1 MTRKISTG
9 INSLESVKIWNKE
22 MFCFF
27 WEAFTVECVPLETD
41 HLTTSFIDC
50 WQKVNKYFEAGWCWK
65 QELLLTS
72 GCSATTCTSAL
83 CTAPAQCTA
92 LQWERW
98 EGELGRLQPKR
109 RQWRGNQKLIKD
121 LKPGARKAWEVEDK
135 GKKHKIATRA
145 QLRLDEGECAD
156 GNCKWGLRARASCR
170 GNLVWKWEARLVV
183 AVEKPQ

>member
-9 INSLESVKIWNKE
+9 INSSESVKIWNKE
-22 MFCFF
+22 IFCFF
-27 WEAFTVECVPLETD
+27 WG
-41 HLTTSFIDC
+41 SIYS
-50 WQKVNKYFEAGWCWK
+50 WM
-65 QELLLTS
+65 
-72 GCSATTCTSAL
+72 CSASNRSSYNILYRLRAESWKWIHTSRQVDAGSKN
-83 CTAPAQCTA
+83 CYWPVAVQRPTA
-92 LQWERW
+92 QWERW
-98 EGELGRLQPKR
+98 ELGRLQPKR

-183 AVEKPQ
+183 GWEAAIVNRRIWAS